1 MNKNLNNMCFLKI
14 ICYELRRALLNRL
27 FFGLL
32 LVNGLSAWFILS
44 YDTIMGTAYTAP
56 FSVWSYCAY
65 LGRTLPVATV
75 TILLLLSN
83 YYSRKQKQVEILTD
97 ATPVTPFCQ
106 ILVRTLTAGIGF
118 VLIYLVMCSL
128 ARIFYVRF
136 FQFRDFA
143 VFILPSFLLLLPCF
157 TFFAGVGQLLGSLH
171 RGLIYALMLLVLI
184 FRGIPNVFDCFG
196 AGYFSTFPLTLPVG
210 ADGEPAFRI
219 EFSFIIVRV
228 LYLLAGIASL
238 YLATALSARKSRK
251 A

>member
-1 MNKNLNNMCFLKI
+1 
-14 ICYELRRALLNRL
+14 
-27 FFGLL
+27 
-32 LVNGLSAWFILS
+32 
-44 YDTIMGTAYTAP
+44 
-56 FSVWSYCAY
+56 
-65 LGRTLPVATV
+65 
-75 TILLLLSN
+75 
-83 YYSRKQKQVEILTD
+83 
-97 ATPVTPFCQ
+97 
-106 ILVRTLTAGIGF
+106 
-118 VLIYLVMCSL
+118 MCSL